1 MNLGSLKSMLT
12 FHPSTLDLFER
23 LENQLSMAHRT
34 PVAEVLESGE
44 SYTIRLEL
52 PGVDKNKIDVKATD
66 RTLRITAER
75 YDDTEEEPGKPWS
88 SNRTLFSEFA
98 YGGWSRTLRFSQGIN
113 TENVKAKYVD
123 GILEVV
129 AGKIDQHTSISVEI
143 SDT

>member
-1 MNLGSLKSMLT
+1 MKLGALKSMLT
-12 FHPSTLDLFER
+12 FHPSSLDLFER

>member
-1 MNLGSLKSMLT
+1 MKLGALKSMLT
-12 FHPSTLDLFER
+12 FHPSSLDLFER

-75 YDDTEEEPGKPWS
+75 YYDTE
-88 SNRTLFSEFA
+88 
-98 YGGWSRTLRFSQGIN
+98 
-113 TENVKAKYVD
+113 
-123 GILEVV
+123 
-129 AGKIDQHTSISVEI
+129 
-143 SDT
+143 